1 MTIKNMRTGFNKYQQ
16 GDEKAKALYHAAFG
30 KQADATKVDS
40 TIQALETGTLEAQ
53 VATKRPR
60 NKAIAATN
68 WSPDPDKNGHWLP
81 KTSVFSAQ
89 FHGKG
94 KKPLTDAGRAGT
106 VIHEATH
113 KLSSTGDNVNDAGN
127 IIKGNEDGKE
137 SGETGYSSNHNAHKT
152 VADIEKDQK
161 YTAVRDKVKNMHD
174 NAESYTLF
182 ASLCSQPGALER
194 RDVHRWNRALRAGNQ
209 GQLTYLARR
218 NNCKLPNAAAKKAAI
233 NAAATKATKSA
244 TTNAP
249 ATNAPATKPLATKP
263 LAAKPLAAKP
273 PVTKPP
279 VKNVSTTKPPAKNG
293 SATKPL
299 AKNAAARKVPAPKLP
314 AKKAA
319 AAKAPTAKAPARNV
333 AATKAFAVKGLAK
346 ESAKPAAKPAAS
358 KKQPVALPASR
369 SNSTPATEVLVGTAA
384 EAPAAK
390 APAKKGVKPAGA
402 PAALRKSPGTGP
414 ASRPGAAPQKAPVPK
429 ASKVAVANGK
439 K

>member
-1 MTIKNMRTGFNKYQQ
+1 
-16 GDEKAKALYHAAFG
+16 FG

-53 VATKRPR
+53 VYTKEF
-60 NKAIAATN
+60 KKGEIAATN
-68 WSPDPDKNGHWLP
+68 WTKKNGRWLP
-81 KTSVFSAQ
+81 KTSTFSAQ
-89 FHGKG
+89 FHGEG
-94 KKPLTDAGRAGT
+94 EDPLTDAGRAGT

-113 KLSSTGDNVNDAGN
+113 KLSYTGDLVDENDN
-127 IIKGNEDGKE
+127 IIKPNEERKPTDR
-137 SGETGYSSNHNAHKT
+137 TGYSSNHNAHKT

-218 NNCKLPNAAAKKAAI
+218 NNCKLPNAAA
-233 NAAATKATKSA
+233 TMATKSA
-244 TTNAP
+244 T
-249 ATNAPATKPLATKP
+249 TNAPATKPLATKP
-263 LAAKPLAAKP
+263 
-273 PVTKPP
+273 P
-279 VKNVSTTKPPAKNG
+279 VKNVPTTKPPAKNG
-293 SATKPL
+293 PATKPL
-299 AKNAAARKVPAPKLP
+299 AKNAAAGKVPTPKLP

-319 AAKAPTAKAPARNV
+319 ATKVPTAKAPARN
-333 AATKAFAVKGLAK
+333 AASTKASAVKAPAK
-346 ESAKPAAKPAAS
+346 ESAKPAAKSAAS

-369 SNSTPATEVLVGTAA
+369 SNSAPATKVLVGTAA

-390 APAKKGVKPAGA
+390 APAKKSFNPAGA
-402 PAALRKSPGTGP
+402 PATLRKLPGTGP
-414 ASRPGAAPQKAPVPK
+414 ASRPGTASQKAPVPK
-429 ASKVAVANGK
+429 ASKVAVPNGK